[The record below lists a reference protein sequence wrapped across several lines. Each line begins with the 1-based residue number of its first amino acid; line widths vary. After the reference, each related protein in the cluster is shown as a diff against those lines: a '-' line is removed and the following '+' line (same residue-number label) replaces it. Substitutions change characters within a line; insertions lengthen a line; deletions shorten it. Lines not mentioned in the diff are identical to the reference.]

1 MLTQEINASDHG
13 FLSSNKFLATSVF
26 VEAQSSLADDA
37 YQILNG
43 KIYPADDATAEGIV
57 LGSYDVSFSD
67 ALISVINQAV
77 VNTNRLPFGIS
88 AEAKTALTNIVFEDN
103 KY

>member
-1 MLTQEINASDHG
+1 MLTQGILATDHG
-13 FLSSNKFLATSVF
+13 FLNSNKFMATSVY
-26 VEAQSSLADDA
+26 VEAQSSLSDDN
-37 YQILNG
+37 YLIENG
-43 KIYPADDATAEGIV
+43 KIYPADDATAEGII
-57 LGSYDVSFSD
+57 LGSYDVSSRD

-88 AEAKTALTNIVFEDN
+88 DEAKAVLTNIIFEDN